1 MYSISLVCNLYRLP
15 IASLMAGLNSVPITD
30 NFSVMSRERS
40 IRERLSGYYRITVVA
55 VISACPANLRSVSDS
70 DIIVA
75 GSAFI
80 LPRARH
86 YLHASR
92 QLASHLDW
100 REPIGLQERLEG
112 RKEFP

>member
-1 MYSISLVCNLYRLP
+1 MSCISLSHNLGCS
-15 IASLMAGLNSVPITD
+15 ASEGK
-30 NFSVMSRERS
+30 
-40 IRERLSGYYRITVVA
+40 
-55 VISACPANLRSVSDS
+55 DS
-70 DIIVA
+70 DVIVT

-112 RKEFP
+112 RSSHNGELMRDVS